1 MFGDVEKSGS
11 KRRTVIISDL
21 TQVGVIRDLLER
33 HHFTF
38 SKALGQNFLIN
49 PSVCPRIAREGGAKG
64 RCVLEIGTGIGV
76 LTAELARLAKKVIAV
91 EIDERLFPVL
101 EETLGEF
108 SNIRLIPGDILKIP
122 LSDIL
127 NKEAPGEKVAVCAN
141 LPYYITSPI
150 LMHLLESRLPISS
163 ITVMLQKEAAMRLCA
178 KPGSREA
185 GAISLACRY
194 YAKPQ
199 RLFEVSRGSFYP
211 APKVD
216 SVVIRL
222 DVLDQ
227 PAVSVS
233 DEQALFGLIRAAF
246 SQRRKM
252 LATPLSTYWNCSKED
267 CRNRLRE
274 VGISPSAR
282 AEELTL
288 EEFACLSETG
298 QRKQMF

>member
-1 MFGDVEKSGS
+1 M
-11 KRRTVIISDL
+11 SDL
-21 TQVGVIRDLLER
+21 ARVGVIRDLLER

-49 PSVCPRIAREGGAKG
+49 PSVCPRIAREGDAKG
-64 RCVLEIGTGIGV
+64 HYVLEIGTGIGV

-91 EIDERLFPVL
+91 EIDQRLFPVL
-101 EETLGEF
+101 EETLSEF
-108 SNIRLIPGDILKIP
+108 SNIQLIHGDILKLP

-127 NKEAPGEKVAVCAN
+127 KKEAAGEKVAVCAN

-163 ITVMLQKEAAMRLCA
+163 ITVMLQKEAALRLCA
-178 KPGSREA
+178 QPGSREV

-194 YAKPQ
+194 YATPR

-222 DVLDQ
+222 DILDQ

-252 LATPLSTYWNCSKED
+252 LATPLSAYWGCSKED

-274 VGISPSAR
+274 AGISPSAR

-288 EEFACLSETG
+288 EEFARLSEA
-298 QRKQMF
+298 K

>member
-1 MFGDVEKSGS
+1 M
-11 KRRTVIISDL
+11 SDL
-21 TQVGVIRDLLER
+21 ARVGVIRDLLER

-49 PSVCPRIAREGGAKG
+49 PSVCPRIAREGDAKG
-64 RCVLEIGTGIGV
+64 HYVLEIGTGIGV

-91 EIDERLFPVL
+91 EIDQRLFPVL
-101 EETLGEF
+101 EETLSEF
-108 SNIRLIPGDILKIP
+108 SNIQLIHGDILKLP

-127 NKEAPGEKVAVCAN
+127 KKEVAGEKVAVCAN

-163 ITVMLQKEAAMRLCA
+163 ITVMLQKEAALRLCA
-178 KPGSREA
+178 QPGSREV

-194 YAKPQ
+194 YATPR

-222 DVLDQ
+222 DILDQ

-246 SQRRKM
+246 SQRRKCWRRRFLLIGVALKKIAGIGLGKREFPLL
-252 LATPLSTYWNCSKED
+252 LA
-267 CRNRLRE
+267 
-274 VGISPSAR
+274 
-282 AEELTL
+282 
-288 EEFACLSETG
+288 
-298 QRKQMF
+298 RKS

>member
-11 KRRTVIISDL
+11 KRRTVIMSDL
-21 TQVGVIRDLLER
+21 AQVGVIRDLLER

-252 LATPLSTYWNCSKED
+252 LATPLSTYWGCSKED

-288 EEFACLSETG
+288 EEFARLSEAE
-298 QRKQMF
+298 